1 MALALFDLDNT
12 LLCGDS
18 DHGWGDF
25 LVSLGVVDAAVYA
38 HQNEKFYAD
47 YKKGQLNIQEY
58 SRFAFQV
65 LQQYPLSQLKTWRKT
80 FVQTIIKPM
89 MTKKGQELINIHRDR
104 GDVVVIITATNSFV
118 TRPIAD
124 AFGVD
129 QLIATE
135 PVMIKGQYKAEID
148 GTPCYQEGKVIK
160 LNAWL
165 EAENQSLEGSCFY
178 SDSHNDIPL
187 LQIVSKPVA
196 VDPDE
201 TLLQVAV
208 ENGWQITS
216 FRE

>member
-12 LLCGDS
+12 LISGDS

-25 LVSLGVVDAAVYA
+25 LVSLGAVDAAVYA
-38 HQNEKFYAD
+38 NKNAKFYAD
-47 YKKGQLNIQEY
+47 YKKGQLDIYEY

-65 LQQYPLSQLKTWRKT
+65 LQQHPLSQLKAWRKT

-89 MTKKGQELINIHRDR
+89 MTKKGQELVSTHQEK
-104 GDVVVIITATNSFV
+104 GDVVVIITATNSFI

-124 AFGVD
+124 AFGID

-135 PVMIKGQYKAEID
+135 PVIIDGQFKAEID
-148 GTPCYQEGKVIK
+148 GTPCYQQGKVIR
-160 LNAWL
+160 LTTWM
-165 EAENQSLEGSCFY
+165 EAENQSLEGSYFY

-187 LQIVSKPVA
+187 LQIVSNPVA

-201 TLLQVAV
+201 TLLQVAI